1 MKPST
6 GPSALPGLA
15 LRIGMLEGRTV
26 TSERIIRQPRRVT
39 VGQSTRND
47 VTLPTDAL
55 PKSYTLFELRGD
67 KLGVWLADGMDG
79 RISPDGTA
87 VQTLDELRLAARE
100 GDGVRAFVP
109 LGKRARGKIRIGV
122 DAALLFQIV
131 PAPARVKPPL
141 PAALRG
147 TVRQRLDLALGAFL
161 AVSLSAHLGF
171 AGYVRSLPAP
181 PPPRIDEVPDRF
193 VRLIVPK
200 PPARPKREDPP
211 KRPEAE
217 REAARKAARK
227 REPPPPPR
235 IADPETAR
243 KLAEV
248 RREHTRE
255 QVAKTGL
262 LKILG
267 AQGGQGA
274 LDDLVGKGAPAT
286 DQDRA
291 FAGLGGVTDPS
302 AAGTIRATE
311 RAATGRSVAADPM
324 RGGGVKEGSPAA
336 TAKAEREVRGV
347 AKQEAASVDG
357 ELDQAQVM
365 AEIRKRNGNIRRC
378 YEKGLKRN
386 GRLHGKLT
394 VRFQIT
400 GAGTVTQ
407 VSLPEDD
414 IGDPEVA
421 ACVTGAVR
429 TWRFPAGGASATV
442 EVPFV
447 FSSSQ

>member
-1 MKPST
+1 MTSPASKP
-6 GPSALPGLA
+6 APGNPA
-15 LRIGMLEGRTV
+15 LRIGLLEARTV
-26 TSERIIRQPRRVT
+26 TLERILRQPTRVT
-39 VGQSTRND
+39 VGQSRRND
-47 VTLPTDAL
+47 ITLPSDAL
-55 PKSYTLFELRGD
+55 PKTYTLFEVRGD

-79 RISPDGTA
+79 RVAPDGTT
-87 VQTLDELRLAARE
+87 VHTLDELRLAARE

-122 DAALLFQIV
+122 DSALLFQV
-131 PAPARVKPPL
+131 VQASARVSPPL
-141 PAALRG
+141 PPALRG
-147 TVRQRLDLALGAFL
+147 TFLQKLDLALAAFL
-161 AVSLSAHLGF
+161 AVSLSAHLVF

-181 PPPRIDEVPDRF
+181 PPPRVDDVPDRF

-200 PPARPKREDPP
+200 PPAKPKREEPT
-211 KRPEAE
+211 KRPDVD
-217 REAARKAARK
+217 REAAKKAAKK
-227 REPPPPPR
+227 RETPPPPR
-235 IADPETAR
+235 VTDPETAR

-248 RREHTRE
+248 RKEHMRE

-302 AAGTIRATE
+302 AAGGIRAAE
-311 RAATGRSVAADPM
+311 RAHTGKSISADPI
-324 RGGGVKEGSPAA
+324 RGGGVKEAGAT
-336 TAKAEREVRGV
+336 TAKSEREVRGV

-365 AEIRKRNGNIRRC
+365 AEIRKRNGTIRRC

-386 GRLHGKLT
+386 GTLHGKLT

-400 GAGTVTQ
+400 GSGTVTQ

-421 ACVTGAVR
+421 SCVTGAVR